1 MGMWWWWWWLFT
13 AHELNVIPR
22 VAICTHTEVPQ
33 RQGGVIAGIN
43 ACPESTA
50 EWSQGPVCMWQSLE
64 LHYSFKGWV
73 DRQ

>member
-1 MGMWWWWWWLFT
+1 MGMWWWWWLFT
-13 AHELNVIPR
+13 AHERNVIPR

-50 EWSQGPVCMWQSLE
+50 ALSQGPVCVWQSLE